1 MPRLLLQHGGVTLRS
16 YELKREPLHIGRR
29 SDNEVHLDDPVV
41 SGRHARLSLSASRY
55 LDGHQEAFVEDLE
68 STNGTRVNGR
78 PVRQARLNNGD
89 RILIGRHEF
98 VYEDEPAVDAER
110 TAILL
115 ADG

>member
-16 YELKREPLHIGRR
+16 YALERKPLHIGRR
-29 SDNEVHLDDPVV
+29 SDSDIHLDDPVV

-55 LDGHQEAFVEDLE
+55 LDGHHEAFLEDLA

-78 PVRQARLNNGD
+78 PVQQVRLTNGD
-89 RILIGRHEF
+89 RIVIGRHEF
-98 VYEDEPAVDAER
+98 LYEDDPAAEADR

-115 ADG
+115 PDA